1 MWFHPTLDGM
11 VASLE
16 EAHQIIVAQSDTIAT
31 LQARIEIVDAALK
44 TALATIEKQQYQLEQ
59 YIKRLSGQVL
69 PRPDPV
75 RSHSSPVAARSRGG
89 GGARAC

>member
-59 YIKRLSGQVL
+59 YIKRLSGH
-69 PRPDPV
+69 RSEKYCPDQILYDPKLDSLV
-75 RSHSSPVAARSRGG
+75 KTPA
-89 GGARAC
+89 

>member
-44 TALATIEKQQYQLEQ
+44 TALAIETSMASDGAYVDLQT
-59 YIKRLSGQVL
+59 
-69 PRPDPV
+69 
-75 RSHSSPVAARSRGG
+75 AATPQPALREP
-89 GGARAC
+89 A

>member
-1 MWFHPTLDGM
+1 M

-44 TALATIEKQQYQLEQ
+44 TALATIDHSCG
-59 YIKRLSGQVL
+59 RL
-69 PRPDPV
+69 
-75 RSHSSPVAARSRGG
+75 RSLRGI
-89 GGARAC
+89 